1 MGNETTHSTEKVFI
15 NSYWYFTFFHK
26 LLYIF
31 TKIGEAFKVSV
42 EYLKFLS
49 EVKYLESVYSFFS
62 FLTPITEH
70 VLNAVSSTINTD
82 IQYKRNVTP

>member
-1 MGNETTHSTEKVFI
+1 M
-15 NSYWYFTFFHK
+15 
-26 LLYIF
+26 
-31 TKIGEAFKVSV
+31 VSV